1 MFQFWK
7 YNEMLISG
15 SEKRGDS
22 GSVSSLGIPL
32 VYNNRYRINLTLVT
46 KHAEDF
52 IRHGRLIGI
61 HLVNKVDG
69 IFSLMQEEGL

>member
-1 MFQFWK
+1 
-7 YNEMLISG
+7 MLISG

-61 HLVNKVDG
+61 HLVN
-69 IFSLMQEEGL
+69 